1 VHVGGLGQKPD
12 GIERAVHA
20 LELGGTGDGGHL
32 APVEQGVQVDLVA
45 HELDPAQLRR
55 ECAVDAGRQCEMLR
69 PDPQRG
75 ALGAG
80 REAAGQRLAQRDH
93 LPAGPEVAAI
103 HVPLDHVHLGA
114 ADEARD
120 EEVGGLLVKLLGGC
134 DLHDVAV
141 LHHAD
146 AVAHGHRLGLV
157 VGDVDHRAGHAFTLE
172 ALVQVGDPHPHG
184 GPQLGVEVRQRL
196 VEEEHVRL
204 LDQRAAQ
211 GHALRLAARE
221 LLGQPVEE
229 RLDLEDLGDLLDRL
243 GGLGLRGAADAQ
255 PEGEV
260 GAHLHMRVERV
271 VLEHHRDATLARLE
285 CVDDAVT
292 DADLAGGDLLEP
304 GDHPQRGGLGAAR
317 GPHQHHELA
326 FLDIEVDPVH
336 RLEGTAIDLF
346 EISQL
351 KPCHYPLIPPAEMP
365 SMKYFCAMKNT
376 ASAGVMVSTDMARM
390 RFHSKASVVSMESFR
405 ARLTGYLSTEL
416 I

>member
-1 VHVGGLGQKPD
+1 ME
-12 GIERAVHA
+12 I
-20 LELGGTGDGGHL
+20 
-32 APVEQGVQVDLVA
+32 DLVP
-45 HELDPAQLRR
+45 HELDATQLRR
-55 ECAVDAGRQCEMLR
+55 ERAVDAGRQRKVLR
-69 PDPQRG
+69 ADPQRG

-80 REAAGQRLAQRDH
+80 REAAGQRLAKLDQ
-93 LPAGPEVAAI
+93 LPAGAESAAI
-103 HVPLDHVHLGA
+103 HVTLDHVHLGA

-120 EEVGGLLVKLLGGC
+120 KEVGGLLVELLGGG
-134 DLHDVAV
+134 DLHDMAV

-157 VGDVDHRAGHAFTLE
+157 VGDVDHRAGHALALE
-172 ALVQVGDPHPHG
+172 ALVQVGDPHPHR
-184 GPQLGVEVRQRL
+184 GPQLGVEVRQWL

-204 LDQRAAQ
+204 LDQRPAQ
-211 GHALRLAARE
+211 GHALSLTARE
-221 LLGQPVEE
+221 LLGQPVQQ
-229 RLDLEDLGDLLDRL
+229 RLYLEDLGDLLDRL
-243 GGLGLRGAADAQ
+243 RRLGLGGAADAQ

-260 GAHLHMRVERV
+260 GAHLHMRIERV
-271 VLEHHRDATLARLE
+271 VLEHHRDAALARLE
-285 CVDDAVT
+285 RVDDALT
-292 DADLAGGDLLEP
+292 DADLAGGYLLEP